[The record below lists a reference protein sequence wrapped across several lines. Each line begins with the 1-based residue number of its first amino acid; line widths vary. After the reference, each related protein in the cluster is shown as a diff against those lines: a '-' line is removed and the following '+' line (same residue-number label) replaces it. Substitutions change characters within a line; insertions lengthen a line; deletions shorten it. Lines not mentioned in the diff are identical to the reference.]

1 MAHRIALKV
10 LLIGAVVLAASA
22 VLAASPAH
30 YPHAP
35 TICPGPSS
43 PVDGTPAIRPRNDCT
58 PAFTEQDVRSY
69 LAAHL
74 QVAMPNVTAVV
85 RHPQIVSIRL
95 LSMRDLSREP
105 YALAWLV
112 PTDRIVC
119 YVVVHGTFFPL
130 PLYGPPHHPLLHF
143 PRPVFIVF
151 DAHSGNPLG
160 NGFGAP
166 LGP

>member
-1 MAHRIALKV
+1 MAHRVALV
-10 LLIGAVVLAASA
+10 SAALALVLAASA
-22 VLAASPAH
+22 VLAASPEH
-30 YPHAP
+30 YPHLA

-58 PAFTEQDVRSY
+58 PSFTEQDVRSY

-74 QVAMPNVTAVV
+74 QFALSNVTAVV
-85 RHPQIVSIRL
+85 RHPQIVSIRF

-119 YVVVHGTFFPL
+119 YVVLHGTFFS
-130 PLYGPPHHPLLHF
+130 LYGPPHPHPLLHF
-143 PRPVFIVF
+143 ARPVFFVF
-151 DAHSGNPLG
+151 DAHSRNLLGTGFCNPL
-160 NGFGAP
+160 AP
-166 LGP
+166 

>member
-10 LLIGAVVLAASA
+10 LLIGALVLAASA

-30 YPHAP
+30 YPRIS
-35 TICPGPSS
+35 TLCPGPSS
-43 PVDGTPAIRPRNDCT
+43 PGDGTPAIRPRNDCT

-74 QVAMPNVTAVV
+74 QFALSNVTAVV
-85 RHPQIVSIRL
+85 GHPQIVSIRL

-119 YVVVHGTFFPL
+119 YVVLHGTFFPL
-130 PLYGPPHHPLLHF
+130 YGPPHPHPLLHF

-151 DAHSGNPLG
+151 DAHSGNLLG
-160 NGFGAP
+160 NGFGDP
-166 LGP
+166 RGP